1 MDSKRKQVENGAGQA
16 GTSSQRVLIKEREE
30 LLKLERD
37 FSWRIEKNS
46 SEEEELEEGLPNINF
61 EMLGEEAEGDASL
74 DDEGNDYIG
83 LEEGMGMRIC
93 FAMSHFV
100 LVFALLLCYE
110 NHEIET

>member
-1 MDSKRKQVENGAGQA
+1 
-16 GTSSQRVLIKEREE
+16 
-30 LLKLERD
+30 
-37 FSWRIEKNS
+37 
-46 SEEEELEEGLPNINF
+46 
-61 EMLGEEAEGDASL
+61 MLGEEAEGDASL

-110 NHEIET
+110 NHEIEI